1 MIHNQKVIEEKT
13 RQNQLLYPKDK
24 SLETLEPEQYPPNIL
39 SAEKHKQFI
48 R

>member
-1 MIHNQKVIEEKT
+1 MIHNQKVIEEKS
-13 RQNQLLYPKDK
+13 RQNRLIYPKNK
-24 SLETLEPEQYPPNIL
+24 RLETLEQEQYPQNIL